1 MPSLQGR
8 KPSHTEVKCPYS
20 KSLSW
25 ALADEPSFLSM
36 ARLLGSCDLWENM
49 TVTKPD
55 DSMDGY
61 FQKAALAWSEGVGMS
76 VEGRGK

>member
-1 MPSLQGR
+1 
-8 KPSHTEVKCPYS
+8 
-20 KSLSW
+20 
-25 ALADEPSFLSM
+25 M